1 MKKIK
6 KIFIILIVIVVAFIG
21 VKLFF
26 GGKDNG
32 PQVVAKD
39 YTVSVGTIDS
49 IISGKAT
56 IQPNDQYT
64 ITSMVSGDIL
74 ATYFEEGDV
83 VEKDAVMFEI
93 DSSDISKSIESSN
106 LNMEKANMSLDNI
119 NDSIDDLTIKSDY
132 SGVTTNV
139 TLEVGDKVN
148 NGQVIANIY
157 DDSSMKIKI
166 PFNEKDVVNFY
177 VGQPAIVYLDNTD
190 ISIDGYVTSISSESY
205 AKVSYMRVKDVE
217 IVVKNPGS
225 LLKGDKATAIIND
238 IACNSSGS
246 FEYFMEE
253 VITSTVAG
261 EIEEINIKNNKWINK
276 NDVVLVLDSET
287 LRDQKKSTEIS
298 YREAELARERTLES
312 LDDYTIKAPIDGT
325 VIKKEKKVGDTL
337 DNTKGATTLAIIYDL
352 SSLEFDVEVD
362 ELDISS
368 VQVGQEVIIK
378 ADAVKDKTYTGY
390 VEKINVKGT
399 SNNGVTVYPVTV
411 RINEFDSK
419 LMPGMNIDAEIIIEK
434 VENVLVIP
442 TECIQRGNT
451 VFVKGEKDSKDDT
464 APEGYKTVKVETGMS
479 DTSNIEIVSGLKE
492 GDVVRGRE
500 IAATNGIMEMMEDM
514 EESMKSGEM
523 SSGHPGGMDGAP
535 SGMKR

>member
-39 YTVSVGTIDS
+39 YSVSVGTIDS

-246 FEYFMEE
+246 FEYFIEE
-253 VITSTVAG
+253 VITSTAAG

-523 SSGHPGGMDGAP
+523 PSGHPGGMGGAP

>member
-26 GGKDNG
+26 GGKDKG

-39 YTVSVGTIDS
+39 YIVSVGTIDS

-190 ISIDGYVTSISSESY
+190 IAIDGYVTSISSESY

-246 FEYFMEE
+246 FEYFIEE
-253 VITSTVAG
+253 VITSTATG

-451 VFVKGEKDSKDDT
+451 VFVKGEKNSKDDT

-523 SSGHPGGMDGAP
+523 PSGHPGGMGGAP

>member
-190 ISIDGYVTSISSESY
+190 IAIDGYVTSISSESY

-246 FEYFMEE
+246 FEYFIEE
-253 VITSTVAG
+253 VITSTATG
-261 EIEEINIKNNKWINK
+261 EIEEINIKNNKWMNK

-523 SSGHPGGMDGAP
+523 PSGHPGGMGGAP

>member
-74 ATYFEEGDV
+74 ATYFEEGDM

-190 ISIDGYVTSISSESY
+190 IAIDGYVTSISSESY

>member
-451 VFVKGEKDSKDDT
+451 VFVKGEKNSKDDT

>member
-238 IACNSSGS
+238 IACNSSGR

-451 VFVKGEKDSKDDT
+451 VFVKGEKNSKDDT

>member
-119 NDSIDDLTIKSDY
+119 NDSIDDLTITSDY

-190 ISIDGYVTSISSESY
+190 IAIDGYVTSISSESY

-246 FEYFMEE
+246 FEYFIEE
-253 VITSTVAG
+253 VITSTAAG

-312 LDDYTIKAPIDGT
+312 LDDYTIKAPIEGT

-451 VFVKGEKDSKDDT
+451 VFVKGEKDSKNDT

-523 SSGHPGGMDGAP
+523 PSGHPGGMGGTS

>member
-26 GGKDNG
+26 GGKDKG

-190 ISIDGYVTSISSESY
+190 IAIDGYVTSISSESY

-246 FEYFMEE
+246 FEYFIEE
-253 VITSTVAG
+253 VITSTAAG

-287 LRDQKKSTEIS
+287 LRNQKKSTEIS

-368 VQVGQEVIIK
+368 VQIGQEVIIK

-523 SSGHPGGMDGAP
+523 PSGHPGGMGGTP

>member
-190 ISIDGYVTSISSESY
+190 IAIDGYVTSISSESY

-246 FEYFMEE
+246 FEYFIEE
-253 VITSTVAG
+253 VITSTAVG

-523 SSGHPGGMDGAP
+523 PSGHPGGMGGAP

>member
-190 ISIDGYVTSISSESY
+190 IAIDGYVTSISSESY

-246 FEYFMEE
+246 FEYFIEE
-253 VITSTVAG
+253 VITSTAAG

-523 SSGHPGGMDGAP
+523 PSGHPGGMGGAP

>member
-39 YTVSVGTIDS
+39 YSVSVGTIDS

-190 ISIDGYVTSISSESY
+190 IAIDGYVTSISSESY

-246 FEYFMEE
+246 FEYFIEE
-253 VITSTVAG
+253 VITSTAAG

-523 SSGHPGGMDGAP
+523 PSGHPGGMGGAP

>member
-6 KIFIILIVIVVAFIG
+6 KIFIILIVIIVAFIG

-39 YTVSVGTIDS
+39 YTVSMGTIDS

-190 ISIDGYVTSISSESY
+190 IAIDGYVTSISSESY

-217 IVVKNPGS
+217 IIVKNPGS

-246 FEYFMEE
+246 FEYFIEE
-253 VITSTVAG
+253 VITSTAAG

-312 LDDYTIKAPIDGT
+312 LDDYTIKAPIEGT

-523 SSGHPGGMDGAP
+523 PSGHPGGMGGTP

>member
-246 FEYFMEE
+246 FEYFIEE
-253 VITSTVAG
+253 VITSTAAG

-523 SSGHPGGMDGAP
+523 PSGHPGGMGGAP

>member
-523 SSGHPGGMDGAP
+523 PSGHPGGMGGAP

>member
-190 ISIDGYVTSISSESY
+190 IAIDGYVTSISSESY

-246 FEYFMEE
+246 FEYFIEE
-253 VITSTVAG
+253 VITSTATG

-523 SSGHPGGMDGAP
+523 PSGHPGGMGGAP

>member
-190 ISIDGYVTSISSESY
+190 IAIDGYVTSISSESY

-246 FEYFMEE
+246 FEYFIEE
-253 VITSTVAG
+253 VITSTAAG

-523 SSGHPGGMDGAP
+523 PSGHPGGMGGTS